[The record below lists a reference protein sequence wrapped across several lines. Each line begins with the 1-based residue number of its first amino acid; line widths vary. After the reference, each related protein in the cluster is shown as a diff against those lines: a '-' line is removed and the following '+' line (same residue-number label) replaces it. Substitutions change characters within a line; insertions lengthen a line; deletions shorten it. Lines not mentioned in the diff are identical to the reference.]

1 MAAAAV
7 ALPANYPVK
16 FHQYDICKDSRG
28 EMPALMGS
36 QLLEKVG
43 KIFGFP
49 INFCEG
55 YDGALKR
62 LKKHEMANVIRDSS
76 VLEVPINRLARVYL
90 SERENPPILSGQV
103 QKAIYDSGPLAK
115 TYQASIETYNTIA
128 GFTDPGPSSHDDRAT
143 ASSYPALGQALII
156 PDQTFNNMFPNSL
169 ILINDFTG
177 TINADHTCRVT
188 FNIRTKGSPDI
199 PPHQIVIDFRQKFDY
214 DVSINGI
221 TTPVMNAG
229 GLNTSVGFFHGNA
242 TKNEYL
248 RDNREP
254 FSQATILSAVLYVF
268 CKEFLGDILIG
279 LIGKHYDVERQANQ
293 GMDNYAV
300 FTGDGMLELF
310 CSLLNVNHVAVVRDK
325 SLLEE
330 AVLRLFSRLTQ
341 AQQDAALQREKG
353 VAIDEVTRY
362 NTNIL
367 ITVEDIVN
375 RRIAYIENVTP
386 ADPNDRRSRVILHQG
401 VIDVFRK
408 MGNDITKINT
418 LLDSAEFRA
427 YVTNNPEIP
436 LKEFMEQIKLYKV
449 RNPFRLTRD
458 DTVVLFRGIHYVF
471 AYVPEGN
478 GLAPLESD
486 VTKPELVTFL
496 QRIQAT
502 TGVAKKRRQD
512 GGNIFDDLQYGDER
526 APRDEEELKE
536 YMEDPDS
543 LLNRD
548 PTNFMLDVIG
558 RVIGGRDI
566 SWNSDKD
573 DIYNFIY
580 QIMDRTCKI
589 SFNQSVIRKLVDIYI
604 HPPEEDRVFK
614 LYDTYL
620 EEAAEEEEEEEEVP
634 REILMELS
642 QKERRTACGMF
653 TDVDAIAPSTPP
665 RKKKGLPHITKKYIV
680 KQITKKKQNP
690 EFIKIVLRIKEILK
704 RPEGRKELRQYI
716 EKQPYHKK
724 KLFAKVLREIGLQVG
739 RGRNKTKKL
748 SKGERRRRKT
758 HKK

>member
-1 MAAAAV
+1 MAVAAV
-7 ALPANYPVK
+7 VAVPLPANYPVK

-62 LKKHEMANVIRDSS
+62 LKTHEMANVIRDSS

-90 SERENPPILSGQV
+90 SHRENPPILSGQV

-143 ASSYPALGQALII
+143 ASSYPALGQSLII

-169 ILINDFTG
+169 ILITDFTG

-214 DVSINGI
+214 DVSINGV

-229 GLNTSVGFFHGNA
+229 GLNTSVAFFHGNA

-279 LIGKHYDVERQANQ
+279 LIGKHYDVVRQANQ
-293 GMDNYAV
+293 DMDNYAV

-341 AQQDAALQREKG
+341 AQQNAALQREKQVALQG
-353 VAIDEVTRY
+353 VITY
-362 NTNIL
+362 NSNIL
-367 ITVEDIVN
+367 ITVENIVDET
-375 RRIAYIENVTP
+375 IKYIENVT
-386 ADPNDRRSRVILHQG
+386 ADINGRRPVSLDPEVIE
-401 VIDVFRK
+401 VFRK
-408 MGNDITKINT
+408 IGNDIIKINT
-418 LLDSAEFRA
+418 FLIGTFGPRETIRA
-427 YVTNNPEIP
+427 DIK
-436 LKEFMEQIKLYKV
+436 LKDFMEQIKVYKV
-449 RNPFRLTRD
+449 RDPFRTMRG
-458 DTVVLFRGIHYVF
+458 DTLVLYRGIHDVF
-471 AYVPEGN
+471 AYVPKDD
-478 GLAPLESD
+478 GLPQLDSE

-496 QRIQAT
+496 QKIQK
-502 TGVAKKRRQD
+502 TGAIKRRKLK
-512 GGNIFDDLQYGDER
+512 GGSIFDDLQYGDER

-548 PTNFMLDVIG
+548 PTDFMLDVIR
-558 RVIGGRDI
+558 RVIGGRVI
-566 SWNSDKD
+566 SWNSDED

-604 HPPEEDRVFK
+604 HPPEEDRVFE

-620 EEAAEEEEEEEEVP
+620 EEAAEEEEEEEQAP
-634 REILMELS
+634 REIFMELS
-642 QKERRTACGMF
+642 QKERMTACGMF

-665 RKKKGLPHITKKYIV
+665 HKKKGVPHITKKYIV

-690 EFIKIVLRIKEILK
+690 EFIKIALRIEEILK

-748 SKGERRRRKT
+748 SKVRNRRKT